1 MILNTVLK
9 GEKKCHQTKILN
21 SMKLFFKTEVKN
33 KHLLR
38 KTKIESVTRNS
49 ALQET
54 LKEALIKKKN
64 NMYLKL
70 RSSLEV
76 QWLRLHASN
85 VGSVGSVSA
94 LRRFHMPWSN

>member
-33 KHLLR
+33 KHFLR
-38 KTKIESVTRNS
+38 NTKIESVTRNS

-54 LKEALIKKKN
+54 LKEVLIKKKN
-64 NMYLKL
+64 NMYIKL

-94 LRRFHMPWSN
+94 LRRFDMP

>member
-1 MILNTVLK
+1 
-9 GEKKCHQTKILN
+9 
-21 SMKLFFKTEVKN
+21 MKLFFKTKVKN
-33 KHLLR
+33 KHFLR
-38 KTKIESVTRNS
+38 KTKIERICHQNP

-54 LKEALIKKKN
+54 LKELLIKKKN

-85 VGSVGSVSA
+85 VGSMGSVSA